1 MSATWVILGFLV
13 ISLMDQVSVARGQM
27 DLNSTELP
35 IIYYTEPNY
44 GTSSSGDDGGYK
56 TYTEFPG
63 GQITRGQRVLE
74 RSKSP
79 YLLREDLYVE
89 RGGELV
95 IEPGVEIRFAPMIG
109 ITVRGILTAKVSSHF
124 HWLITIQEIQ
134 GKVKE
139 FNLKWW
145 KNVVNL

>member
-1 MSATWVILGFLV
+1 MCSAWMILGYLA
-13 ISLMDQVSVARGQM
+13 IVAKIANGQG

-35 IIYYTEPNY
+35 TIYYTEPNY
-44 GTSSSGDDGGYK
+44 GSSSSSDEDNAYK

-63 GQITRGQRVLE
+63 GQITRGQRILE

-109 ITVRGILTAKVSSHF
+109 ITVRGILTAKVF
-124 HWLITIQEIQ
+124 IILY
-134 GKVKE
+134 
-139 FNLKWW
+139 
-145 KNVVNL
+145 